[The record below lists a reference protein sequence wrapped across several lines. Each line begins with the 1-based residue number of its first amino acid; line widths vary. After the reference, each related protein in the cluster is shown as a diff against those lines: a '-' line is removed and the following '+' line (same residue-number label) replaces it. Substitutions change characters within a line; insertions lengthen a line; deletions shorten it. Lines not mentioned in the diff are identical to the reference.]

1 MSYVISVMASKGG
14 VGKTTLVANLSA
26 VLADLGYR
34 VLMIDAD
41 VQSSLSKYYPLAS
54 SGTKGLV
61 ELIMSKTVTEE
72 MVSTTI
78 FPNLYLVQSNDANGE
93 LQSMLA
99 NKVDRALRI
108 RTALNIPFIH
118 ENFDFCVLD
127 TQGALGHLQ
136 DAAAF
141 ASDLI
146 LTPLSPDAL
155 SAREFLI
162 GTEKLIEQLSDGAA
176 MQLSLPQIKSV
187 INKMD
192 RTKNAKEIITTV
204 KGSFL
209 KLRGLVTMI
218 DPVVHS
224 AKAYTEAM
232 TLRIPVHCHEIQ
244 HSGKQESAYLA
255 MHKLVWELF
264 PSTHEMFGTCFGNL
278 PPSAIQAIEKT
289 FAQGDK

>member
-127 TQGALGHLQ
+127 TQGAL
-136 DAAAF
+136 
-141 ASDLI
+141 I
-146 LTPLSPDAL
+146 LTPLTPVAL

-192 RTKNAKEIITTV
+192 RTKNAKEIISTV

-264 PSTHEMFGTCFGNL
+264 PSTHEMFGTCFGKL